1 MDSTTLAP
9 PAVTK
14 APFPAAAVEACLRA
28 ELIEAVKIDASIR
41 GIPLPSSPA
50 QVARA
55 AIEIDSVVV
64 VVEILCAIDP
74 IVGIELPDSVVR
86 AGGYASVESALDHLL
101 PRIERVWTK
110 QKGAKA

>member
-64 VVEILCAIDP
+64 VEILCAIDP

-86 AGGYASVESALDHLL
+86 TGGYASVESALDHLL